1 MLKLVLT
8 NDLSHSDK
16 TFQSLGKMTSLKF
29 FPVIT
34 STGASVCHSMSQIL
48 KCCSIADKTM
58 IDT

>member
-16 TFQSLGKMTSLKF
+16 TFQSLPKMSSLKF

-34 STGASVCHSMSQIL
+34 STGASVSQIL